1 MHPLKASGTGRYVGM
16 APLFFQIKILGYSWP
31 RCPYL
36 FLFLCWIMLPWVIF
50 MGYRYVMG
58 LHSNRQSPII
68 NSTLYAWATPQDW
81 ILVRKLIFK
90 KLMWCLVVMYRL
102 RMKMLWLN
110 YLVFKRWQYMRN
122 IWGCQ
127 VPNYVNSANFLPF
140 YDLLW
145 NLYSSECLKLKR
157 SRTFESKILQLC

>member
-1 MHPLKASGTGRYVGM
+1 MSVSIFISVLKDYH
-16 APLFFQIKILGYSWP
+16 LY
-31 RCPYL
+31 
-36 FLFLCWIMLPWVIF
+36 FLIMLPWVIF

-58 LHSNRQSPII
+58 LHSNRQSPLI

-81 ILVRKLIFK
+81 ILPNWTIVFIFMNVLPVRKLIFK
-90 KLMWCLVVMYRL
+90 KVMWCLVVMYRL
-102 RMKMLWLN
+102 RVKMLWLN

-157 SRTFESKILQLC
+157 SRTFQSKILQLC